1 MKNIFKFLAILL
13 LPSVA
18 NALAVCAFYPFQQ
31 VASNTSYPFGPLM
44 AYYYYNIPQ
53 VQNAVESARAAWDS
67 TDAAGRL
74 VGPMGWVSGSDC
86 PTGQPFQIGIYS
98 FSSSTCPALTKYNVA
113 YNTLA
118 FVYYYVDPE
127 NPPSP
132 VSTRAIS
139 INLDVA
145 WSDNPGP
152 TQQDLQGL
160 MTHEFGHV
168 LGLGHVEL
176 DFCGETGLHVTCSAM
191 PNRETM
197 QHFIHPG
204 ETCNRTLE
212 PNDVYNA
219 NYLY

>member
-1 MKNIFKFLAILL
+1 MLLNQLVPRGIQPTRLADWSGQWGGCQAPTVLPGNLFKLEFIHSPAQTVQHYQNMALRTMLLRLWIIMLTRQIHPLAIH
-13 LPSVA
+13 
-18 NALAVCAFYPFQQ
+18 
-31 VASNTSYPFGPLM
+31 
-44 AYYYYNIPQ
+44 
-53 VQNAVESARAAWDS
+53 
-67 TDAAGRL
+67 
-74 VGPMGWVSGSDC
+74 
-86 PTGQPFQIGIYS
+86 
-98 FSSSTCPALTKYNVA
+98 
-113 YNTLA
+113 
-118 FVYYYVDPE
+118 
-127 NPPSP
+127 
-132 VSTRAIS
+132 TRAIS

-176 DFCGETGLHVTCSAM
+176 DFCGETGLRVTCSAM

-212 PNDVYNA
+212 SNDVYNA